1 MTRKELIEKKE
12 KLEHDLFL
20 MDMIDRWLPCDW
32 ERVHELNAELRT
44 VKKALAEL

>member
-1 MTRKELIEKKE
+1 MTREELMERKE
-12 KLEHDLFL
+12 KLENDLFL

-32 ERVHELNAELRT
+32 ERVHKLNTELRE